1 MRRDGAALEIGGQS
15 YNLGQIRRVLLVG
28 AGKAGAPMAQ
38 AAAAILGE
46 HLSQGLVIVK
56 EGYTDQSN
64 QLPPY
69 TVIEAGHPVPDE
81 RGVQGAQRIRE
92 LLGQAQADDLVICLI
107 SGGGSALLVSPVE
120 GVSLADLQDLT
131 GALLSCG
138 ASINEINTLRKHL
151 EQLKGGG
158 LARLA
163 APAQVAALAL
173 SDVIGDPLE
182 VIASGPTSPD
192 PSTFQEAMDILKRYG
207 LLEKAPS
214 GVLAHLR
221 RGLAGAASETPKAE
235 DKIFANVHNVIIG
248 SNRQAALA
256 ALEMAR
262 SVGYNTL
269 LLTTALQGEARQAGR
284 FLAAIAREISISGQP
299 LSKPA
304 CLIAGGETTV
314 TLSSSAAQGGS
325 LGGRNQELALGAAS
339 DLAGLP
345 GVLLVT
351 LATDGGDGPT
361 DAAGAAVTGETLQRA
376 RQLGLD
382 PQDFLERND
391 AYHFFERLGDLLK
404 TGPTNTNVNDLTF
417 IFAE

>member
-1 MRRDGAALEIGGQS
+1 MRRDGAALEIGWQA

-56 EGYTDQSN
+56 EGYTDQSS

-81 RGVQGAQRIRE
+81 RGVQGALRIRE

-131 GALLSCG
+131 GALLGCG

-248 SNRQAALA
+248 SNRQAAQA
-256 ALEMAR
+256 ALEMAQ

-269 LLTTALQGEARQAGR
+269 LLTTRLQGEARQAGR
-284 FLAAIAREISISGQP
+284 FLAAIARQTAVSGQP

-304 CLIAGGETTV
+304 CLITGGETTV

>member
-1 MRRDGAALEIGGQS
+1 MRRDSAALEIGGQS

-56 EGYTDQSN
+56 EGYTDQSS

-81 RGVQGAQRIRE
+81 RGVQGALRIRD

-269 LLTTALQGEARQAGR
+269 LLTTRLQGEARQAGR

>member
-1 MRRDGAALEIGGQS
+1 MRRDGAALEIGWQA

-131 GALLSCG
+131 GALLGCG

-192 PSTFQEAMDILKRYG
+192 PSTFQEAMDILQGYG
-207 LLEKAPS
+207 LLEKAPP

-221 RGLAGAASETPKAE
+221 RGLAGAVSETPKAE

-248 SNRQAALA
+248 SNRQAAQA
-256 ALEMAR
+256 ALEMAQ

-269 LLTTALQGEARQAGR
+269 LLTTRLQGEARQAGR
-284 FLAAIAREISISGQP
+284 FLAAIARQTAVSGQP

-304 CLIAGGETTV
+304 CLITGGETTV